1 MKDGIV
7 MKLELCATSYM
18 TTLEVYGIFCVN
30 CESVSLILIGE
41 IILIEEDDS
50 AEVTEPFVMSKVSCT
65 GSEQKLS
72 QCSINFDAG
81 NCNRVAISCLQDIGE
96 NILKI

>member
-1 MKDGIV
+1 
-7 MKLELCATSYM
+7 
-18 TTLEVYGIFCVN
+18 
-30 CESVSLILIGE
+30 
-41 IILIEEDDS
+41 
-50 AEVTEPFVMSKVSCT
+50 MSKVSCT

-81 NCNRVAISCLQDIGE
+81 NCNRVAISCLHDIGE